1 MSREILPGPALAE
14 KYAGERGIIDGNVA
28 RLRRHLSAA
37 QNDNLFVRGSFVR
50 GDAPYG
56 DIDISAYNI
65 RGGYRTEVLPEQFEQ
80 IPISYGFIPLEHLEE
95 YFETCLRGS
104 SSLMETVEL
113 TVHDSTPST
122 IIQDQQKK
130 FLTERTADYLLF
142 LSLEET
148 VSRQKYEGI
157 ENATYQ
163 DMKRKRGSKRTI
175 SRMIWAYKALY
186 PQLYA
191 VPGTQG
197 VMRELVDAGVVPT
210 SLNESVGK
218 VLTLLKNPG
227 SGLSEW
233 NDARARVG
241 DWFDGE
247 VQPLI
252 LKEAKALPN
261 PLRTIADVATDPTS
275 SRIDLI
281 TAADFGLEV
290 FTGYRQW
297 MVLFALAGNSRL
309 DSKSLVDIFSFI
321 KGKYI
326 YRNVI
331 RNLIYNPAFP
341 IEELVPSDIAEDTY
355 AQLAYR
361 KRLHKKS

>member
-1 MSREILPGPALAE
+1 MAREIPSRPALFE
-14 KYAGERGIIDGNVA
+14 KYKVERGKIEDNVS
-28 RLRRHLSAA
+28 RLRVFLSHA
-37 QNDNLFVRGSFVR
+37 QDDNIFVRGSFVR

-56 DIDISAYNI
+56 DIDISAYNEG
-65 RGGYRTEVLPEQFEQ
+65 GGYRVTDLPHEFEGV
-80 IPISYGFIPLEHLEE
+80 PVSYGFIPLEHLEE
-95 YFETCLRGS
+95 YFENCLRGS

-113 TVHDSTPST
+113 TVHDGTPSR

-130 FLTERTADYLLF
+130 FLSERTADYLLF
-142 LSLEET
+142 LSLEEF
-148 VSRQKYEGI
+148 VSRQKYEGV

-197 VMRELVDAGVVPT
+197 VMAELVDAGVVPA

-218 VLTLLKNPG
+218 VLTLLKKPG
-227 SGLSEW
+227 ANLAEW
-233 NDARARVG
+233 SDARARVG

-247 VQPLI
+247 LKPLI
-252 LKEAKALPN
+252 SEQTESLPHVLK
-261 PLRTIADVATDPTS
+261 TVIDVATDSDS
-275 SRIDLI
+275 SLKDLT

-297 MVLFALAGNSRL
+297 MVLFALCSNPRL
-309 DSKSLVDIFSFI
+309 NMQSLVDIFSFI
-321 KGKYI
+321 KGNYV

-331 RNLIYNPAFP
+331 RNLIYNPTFP
-341 IEELVPSDIAEDTY
+341 IEKLSPFDIAEDTY
-355 AQLAYR
+355 AQLALK
-361 KRLHKKS
+361 KRLDK